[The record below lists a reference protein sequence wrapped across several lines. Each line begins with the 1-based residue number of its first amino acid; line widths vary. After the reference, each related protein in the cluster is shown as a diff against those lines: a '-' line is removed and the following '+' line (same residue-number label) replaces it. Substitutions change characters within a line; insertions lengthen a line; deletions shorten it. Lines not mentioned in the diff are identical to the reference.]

1 MDISGCQGPKPIKKL
16 TQTVFEKI
24 LAGLRY
30 LLGRWPVLAHDGLA
44 VSTAWLGAYWFRFN
58 LDQIPDIFLD
68 QAIAMLPIVMVWHL
82 AFFVIFGVHRGAW
95 RFTSTHDLSV
105 ILKSVLVGTAVVA
118 ATIFIVTDLVAVP
131 RSVFPLHGLFLV
143 GLLIGSRIVYR
154 LFRDNQIRR
163 GKGKRILIVGAGA
176 AGDMLLKDIRRNRE
190 LHYDIIGFIDDDPA
204 KKGREIQGVRV
215 LDRCESIGSLARLL
229 QIQLV
234 LIAIP
239 SASVEQMRSVV
250 EACQKA
256 AIAFRTLPKVQD
268 ILDGTARSTDLRS
281 VELDDLLGRDP
292 VALDWNSMGRMI
304 RDSKVLI
311 TGGGGSIGSEL
322 CRQVARLS
330 PKEIILIEQNEFNLY
345 LIGLE
350 LDEKFPSVRVTQLL
364 GDVCDRVAVG
374 FIFDRHKPEIVF
386 HAAAYKHV
394 PLLQG
399 QIRETLRNNTIGTV
413 IVSEAAIAN
422 NARTMVLISTDKAVN
437 PTSLMGVS
445 KRLSEMVVQLN
456 NLPNQTAFITVRFG
470 NVLGSAGSVVPLF
483 ERQIQAGGPV
493 TVTDPQMTRY
503 FMTISEACQLI
514 LQACVLGSGGE
525 IFVLNMGEPVNIDY
539 LARQMIRFSG
549 KIPEEEIAI
558 EYTGLRAGEKL
569 TEELFHVDENLT
581 ETAYEKILLAT
592 SRSIESDRLRQGL
605 MEIES
610 ACSQYDYEQV
620 RAISISLVPEYLATA
635 EELQTKS
642 PAEAA

>member
-1 MDISGCQGPKPIKKL
+1 M
-16 TQTVFEKI
+16 TQTVFEKF
-24 LAGLRY
+24 LAGWRY
-30 LLGRWPVLAHDGLA
+30 LLGRWPVLLHDGLA
-44 VSTAWLGAYWFRFN
+44 IPTAWLGAYWFRFN

-68 QAIAMLPIVMVWHL
+68 QAIAMLPIVLVWHL

-95 RFTSTHDLSV
+95 RFTSTHDLST
-105 ILKSVLVGTAVVA
+105 ILKSVLVGTGVVA
-118 ATIFIVTDLVAVP
+118 ATVFTITGLVAVP
-131 RSVFPLHGLFLV
+131 RSVFPLHGLFLI
-143 GLLIGSRIVYR
+143 GLLIGTRIVYR
-154 LFRDNQIRR
+154 LFRDNQVRR

-176 AGDMLLKDIRRNRE
+176 AGDMLVKDIRRNQE
-190 LHYDIIGFIDDDPA
+190 LDYDIVGFIDDDPA

-215 LDRCESIGSLARLL
+215 LDRCASIGSLARLL

-234 LIAIP
+234 LISIP
-239 SASVEQMRSVV
+239 SASAEQMRSVV
-250 EACQKA
+250 ESCQKA
-256 AIAFRTLPKVQD
+256 AVAFRTLPKVQD

-292 VALDWNSMGRMI
+292 VALDWNSMRKMI
-304 RDSKVLI
+304 RDSRVLI

-330 PKEIILIEQNEFNLY
+330 PKEVILVEQNEFNLY
-345 LIGLE
+345 SIGLE
-350 LDEKFPSVRVTQLL
+350 LDEKFPSVRVTKLL
-364 GDVCDRVAVG
+364 GDVCDRAAIG
-374 FIFDRHKPEIVF
+374 FIFEKHKPEIVF

-399 QIRETLRNNTIGTV
+399 QIRETVRNNTVGTM
-413 IVSEAAIAN
+413 IVSEAAVAN
-422 NARTMVLISTDKAVN
+422 NTKTMVLISTDKAVN
-437 PTSLMGVS
+437 PTSMMGVS

-483 ERQIQAGGPV
+483 ERQIQTGGPV
-493 TVTDPQMTRY
+493 TVTDREMTRY

-525 IFVLNMGEPVNIDY
+525 IFVLNMGEPVSIDY

-569 TEELFHVDENLT
+569 KEELFHADENLA

-592 SRSIESDRLRQGL
+592 SRSIEADRLRQGL
-605 MEIES
+605 GEIES

-620 RAISISLVPEYLATA
+620 RAIAISLVPEYLATA
-635 EELQTKS
+635 EVSQTES
-642 PAEAA
+642 PT

>member
-1 MDISGCQGPKPIKKL
+1 M
-16 TQTVFEKI
+16 TQTVFEKF
-24 LAGLRY
+24 LAGWRY
-30 LLGRWPVLAHDGLA
+30 LLGRWPVLLHDGLA
-44 VSTAWLGAYWFRFN
+44 VPTAWLGAYWFRFN

-68 QAIAMLPIVMVWHL
+68 QAIAMLPIVLVWHL
-82 AFFVIFGVHRGAW
+82 AFFVMFGVHRGAW

-105 ILKSVLVGTAVVA
+105 ILKSVLVGTGVVA
-118 ATIFIVTDLVAVP
+118 ATVFTITGLVAVP
-131 RSVFPLHGLFLV
+131 RSVFPLHGLFLI
-143 GLLIGSRIVYR
+143 GLLIGTRIVYR
-154 LFRDNQIRR
+154 LFRDNQVRR

-176 AGDMLLKDIRRNRE
+176 AGDMLVKDIRRNRE
-190 LHYDIIGFIDDDPA
+190 LDYDIIGFIDDDPA

-215 LDRCESIGSLARLL
+215 LDRCASIGSLARLL

-234 LIAIP
+234 LISIP
-239 SASVEQMRSVV
+239 SASAEQMRSVV
-250 EACQKA
+250 ESCQKA
-256 AIAFRTLPKVQD
+256 AVAFRTLPKVQD

-292 VALDWNSMGRMI
+292 VALDWNSMRKMI
-304 RDSKVLI
+304 RDSRVLI

-330 PKEIILIEQNEFNLY
+330 PKEVILVEQNEFNLY
-345 LIGLE
+345 SIGLE
-350 LDEKFPSVRVTQLL
+350 LDEKFPSVRVTKLL
-364 GDVCDRVAVG
+364 GDVCDRAAIG
-374 FIFDRHKPEIVF
+374 FIFDKHKPEIVF

-399 QIRETLRNNTIGTV
+399 QIRETVRNNTVGTM
-413 IVSEAAIAN
+413 IVSEAAVAN
-422 NARTMVLISTDKAVN
+422 NTKTMVLISTDKAVN
-437 PTSLMGVS
+437 PTSMMGVS

-456 NLPNQTAFITVRFG
+456 NLPNRTAFITVRFG

-483 ERQIQAGGPV
+483 ERQIQTGGPV
-493 TVTDPQMTRY
+493 TVTHPEMTRY

-514 LQACVLGSGGE
+514 LQACVLGGGGE

-569 TEELFHVDENLT
+569 KEELFHADENLA

-592 SRSIESDRLRQGL
+592 SRSIEADRLRQGL
-605 MEIES
+605 GEIES

-620 RAISISLVPEYLATA
+620 RAIAISLVPEYLATA
-635 EELQTKS
+635 EVSQTES
-642 PAEAA
+642 PTQGA

>member
-1 MDISGCQGPKPIKKL
+1 M
-16 TQTVFEKI
+16 
-24 LAGLRY
+24 
-30 LLGRWPVLAHDGLA
+30 LLHDGLA
-44 VSTAWLGAYWFRFN
+44 VPTAWLGAYWFRFN
-58 LDQIPDIFLD
+58 LGQIPDIFLD
-68 QAIAMLPIVMVWHL
+68 QAIAMLPIVLVWHL
-82 AFFVIFGVHRGAW
+82 AFFVMFGVHRGAW

-105 ILKSVLVGTAVVA
+105 ILKSVLVGTGVVA
-118 ATIFIVTDLVAVP
+118 ATVFTITGLVAVP
-131 RSVFPLHGLFLV
+131 RSVFPLHGLFLI
-143 GLLIGSRIVYR
+143 GLLIGTRIVYR
-154 LFRDNQIRR
+154 LFRDNQVRR

-176 AGDMLLKDIRRNRE
+176 AGDMLVKDIRRNQE
-190 LHYDIIGFIDDDPA
+190 LDYDIVGFIDDDPA

-215 LDRCESIGSLARLL
+215 LDRCASIGSLARLL

-234 LIAIP
+234 LISIP
-239 SASVEQMRSVV
+239 SASAEQMRSVV
-250 EACQKA
+250 ESCQKA
-256 AIAFRTLPKVQD
+256 AVAFRTLPKVQD

-292 VALDWNSMGRMI
+292 VALDWNSMRKMI
-304 RDSKVLI
+304 RDSRVLI

-330 PKEIILIEQNEFNLY
+330 PKEVILVEQNEFNLY
-345 LIGLE
+345 SIGLE
-350 LDEKFPSVRVTQLL
+350 LDEKFPSVRVTKLL
-364 GDVCDRVAVG
+364 GDVCDRAAIG
-374 FIFDRHKPEIVF
+374 FIFDKHKPEIVF

-399 QIRETLRNNTIGTV
+399 QIRETVRNNTVGTM
-413 IVSEAAIAN
+413 IVSEAAVAN
-422 NARTMVLISTDKAVN
+422 NTKTMVLISTDKAVN
-437 PTSLMGVS
+437 PTSMMGVS

-456 NLPNQTAFITVRFG
+456 NLPNRTAFITVRFG

-483 ERQIQAGGPV
+483 ERQIQTGGPV
-493 TVTDPQMTRY
+493 TVTDREMTRY

-514 LQACVLGSGGE
+514 LQACVLGGGGE

-569 TEELFHVDENLT
+569 KEELFHADENLA

-592 SRSIESDRLRQGL
+592 SRSIEADRLRQGL
-605 MEIES
+605 GEIES

-620 RAISISLVPEYLATA
+620 RAIAISLVPEYLATA
-635 EELQTKS
+635 EVSQTES
-642 PAEAA
+642 PTQGA

>member
-1 MDISGCQGPKPIKKL
+1 M
-16 TQTVFEKI
+16 
-24 LAGLRY
+24 
-30 LLGRWPVLAHDGLA
+30 LGRWPVLLHDGLA
-44 VSTAWLGAYWFRFN
+44 VPTAWLGAYWFRFN
-58 LDQIPDIFLD
+58 LGQIPDIFLD
-68 QAIAMLPIVMVWHL
+68 QAIAMLPIVLVWHL
-82 AFFVIFGVHRGAW
+82 AFFVMFGVHRGAW

-105 ILKSVLVGTAVVA
+105 ILKSVLVGTGVVA
-118 ATIFIVTDLVAVP
+118 ATVFTITGLVAVP
-131 RSVFPLHGLFLV
+131 RSVFPLHGLFLI
-143 GLLIGSRIVYR
+143 GILIGTRIVYR
-154 LFRDNQIRR
+154 LFRDNQVRR

-176 AGDMLLKDIRRNRE
+176 AGDMLVKDIRRNQE
-190 LHYDIIGFIDDDPA
+190 LDYDIIGFIDDDPA

-215 LDRCESIGSLARLL
+215 LDRCASIGSLARLL

-234 LIAIP
+234 LISIP
-239 SASVEQMRSVV
+239 SASAEQMRSVV
-250 EACQKA
+250 ESCQKA
-256 AIAFRTLPKVQD
+256 AVAFRTLPKVQD

-292 VALDWNSMGRMI
+292 VALDWNSMRKMI
-304 RDSKVLI
+304 RDSRVLI

-330 PKEIILIEQNEFNLY
+330 PKEVILVEQNEFNLY
-345 LIGLE
+345 SIGLE
-350 LDEKFPSVRVTQLL
+350 LDEKFPSVCVTKLL
-364 GDVCDRVAVG
+364 GDVCDRAAIG
-374 FIFDRHKPEIVF
+374 FIFDKHKPEIVF

-399 QIRETLRNNTIGTV
+399 QIRETVRNNTVGTM
-413 IVSEAAIAN
+413 IVSEAAVAN
-422 NARTMVLISTDKAVN
+422 NTKTMVLISTDKAVN
-437 PTSLMGVS
+437 PTSMMGVS

-456 NLPNQTAFITVRFG
+456 NLPNRTAFITVRFG

-483 ERQIQAGGPV
+483 ERQIQTGGPV
-493 TVTDPQMTRY
+493 TVTDREMTRY

-525 IFVLNMGEPVNIDY
+525 IFVLNMGEPVSIDY

-569 TEELFHVDENLT
+569 KEELFHADESLA

-592 SRSIESDRLRQGL
+592 SRSIETDRLRQGL
-605 MEIES
+605 GEIES

-620 RAISISLVPEYLATA
+620 RAIAIGLVPEYLATA
-635 EELQTKS
+635 EVSQT
-642 PAEAA
+642 EAPIQAA

>member
-1 MDISGCQGPKPIKKL
+1 M

-24 LAGLRY
+24 LAGWRY
-30 LLGRWPVLAHDGLA
+30 LLGRWPVLVHDGLA
-44 VSTAWLGAYWFRFN
+44 VPVAWLGAYWFRFN
-58 LDQIPDIFLD
+58 LDRIPDIFLE
-68 QAIAMLPIVMVWHL
+68 QAIAMLPIVLVWHL

-105 ILKSVLVGTAVVA
+105 ILKSVLVGTGVVA
-118 ATIFIVTDLVAVP
+118 ATIFFITGLVAVP
-131 RSVFPLHGLFLV
+131 RSVFPLHGLFLI
-143 GLLIGSRIVYR
+143 GLLIGTRIVYR
-154 LFRDNQIRR
+154 LFRDNQVRR

-190 LHYDIIGFIDDDPA
+190 LDYDIVGFIDDDPT

-215 LDRCESIGSLARLL
+215 LDRCASIGSLARLL

-239 SASVEQMRSVV
+239 SASAEQMRSVV
-250 EACQKA
+250 ESCQKA
-256 AIAFRTLPKVQD
+256 AVAFRTLPKVQD

-281 VELDDLLGRDP
+281 VELGDLLGRDP
-292 VALDWNSMGRMI
+292 VALDWSSMGRMI
-304 RDSKVLI
+304 CDSKVLI

-330 PKEIILIEQNEFNLY
+330 PKEVILVEQNEFNLY
-345 LIGLE
+345 SIGLE
-350 LDEKFPSVRVTQLL
+350 LEEKFPSVCVTKLL
-364 GDVCDRVAVG
+364 GDVCDRVAIR
-374 FIFDRHKPEIVF
+374 FIFDKHKPEIVF

-394 PLLQG
+394 PMLQG
-399 QIRETLRNNTIGTV
+399 QIRETVRNNTVGTM
-413 IVSEAAIAN
+413 IVSEAAIEN

-437 PTSLMGVS
+437 PTSMMGAS

-456 NLPNQTAFITVRFG
+456 NLESRTAFITVRFG

-493 TVTDPQMTRY
+493 TVTDPEMTRY

-558 EYTGLRAGEKL
+558 EYTGLRGGEKL
-569 TEELFHVDENLT
+569 TEELFHADENLA

-592 SRSIESDRLRQGL
+592 SRSIEADRLRQGL
-605 MEIES
+605 VEIES

-620 RAISISLVPEYLATA
+620 RAIAISLVPEYLATA
-635 EELQTKS
+635 EVSQTES
-642 PAEAA
+642 RNQTA

>member
-1 MDISGCQGPKPIKKL
+1 M
-16 TQTVFEKI
+16 TQTIFEKI
-24 LAGLRY
+24 LAGWRY
-30 LLGRWPVLAHDGLA
+30 LLGRWPVLVHDGLA
-44 VSTAWLGAYWFRFN
+44 VPAAWLGAYWFRFN
-58 LDQIPDIFLD
+58 LDHIPDIFLD
-68 QAIAMLPIVMVWHL
+68 QAIAMLPIVLVWHL

-105 ILKSVLVGTAVVA
+105 ILKSVLVGTGVVA
-118 ATIFIVTDLVAVP
+118 ATIFFITGLVAVP
-131 RSVFPLHGLFLV
+131 RSVFPLHGLFLI
-143 GLLIGSRIVYR
+143 GLLIGTRIVYR
-154 LFRDNQIRR
+154 LFRDNQVRR
-163 GKGKRILIVGAGA
+163 GKGKRVLIVGAGA
-176 AGDMLLKDIRRNRE
+176 AGDMLLKDIRRNQE
-190 LHYDIIGFIDDDPA
+190 LDYDIVGFIDDDPV

-215 LDRCESIGSLARLL
+215 LDRCSSIGQLARLL

-239 SASVEQMRSVV
+239 SASAEQMRSVV
-250 EACQKA
+250 ESCQKA
-256 AIAFRTLPKVQD
+256 AVAFRTLPKVQD

-281 VELDDLLGRDP
+281 VELDDLLGRDT
-292 VALDWNSMGRMI
+292 VALNWGSMEKMI

-322 CRQVARLS
+322 CRQVARLK
-330 PKEIILIEQNEFNLY
+330 PKEIILVEQNEFNLY

-350 LDEKFPSVRVTQLL
+350 LDKKFPSVRVTKLL
-364 GDVCDRVAVG
+364 GDVCDRVAIG
-374 FIFDRHKPEIVF
+374 FIFDRHKPEVVF

-399 QIRETLRNNTIGTV
+399 QIRETVRNNTVGTM

-422 NARTMVLISTDKAVN
+422 NARMMVLISTDKAVN
-437 PTSLMGVS
+437 PTSMMGVS
-445 KRLSEMVVQLN
+445 KRLSEMVVQLS
-456 NLPNQTAFITVRFG
+456 NLENRTAFITVRFG

-493 TVTDPQMTRY
+493 TVTDREMTRY

-514 LQACVLGSGGE
+514 LQAGVIDTGGE

-549 KIPEEEIAI
+549 KIPDEEIVI

-569 TEELFHVDENLT
+569 TEELFHVDENLA
-581 ETAYEKILLAT
+581 ETAYEKILLAA
-592 SRSIESDRLRQGL
+592 SRSIEVDRLRQGL
-605 MEIES
+605 VELES
-610 ACSQYDYEQV
+610 ACSQYDSEKV
-620 RAISISLVPEYLATA
+620 RTIAISLVPEYLGDG
-635 EELQTKS
+635 
-642 PAEAA
+642 

>member
-1 MDISGCQGPKPIKKL
+1 L

-24 LAGLRY
+24 LAGWRY
-30 LLGRWPVLAHDGLA
+30 LLGRWPVLLHDGLA
-44 VSTAWLGAYWFRFN
+44 VPTAWLGAYWFRFN

-68 QAIAMLPIVMVWHL
+68 QAIAMLPIVLVWHL
-82 AFFVIFGVHRGAW
+82 VFFVMFGVHRGAW

-105 ILKSVLVGTAVVA
+105 ILKSVLVGTGVVA
-118 ATIFIVTDLVAVP
+118 ATVFTITGLVAVP
-131 RSVFPLHGLFLV
+131 RSVFPLHGLFLI
-143 GLLIGSRIVYR
+143 GLLIGTRIVYR
-154 LFRDNQIRR
+154 LFRDNQVRR

-176 AGDMLLKDIRRNRE
+176 AGDMLVKDIRRNQE
-190 LHYDIIGFIDDDPA
+190 LDYDIVGFIDDDPA

-215 LDRCESIGSLARLL
+215 LDRCASIGSLARLL

-234 LIAIP
+234 LISIP
-239 SASVEQMRSVV
+239 SASAEQMRSVV
-250 EACQKA
+250 ESCQKA
-256 AIAFRTLPKVQD
+256 AVAFRTLPKVQD

-292 VALDWNSMGRMI
+292 VALDWNSMRKMI
-304 RDSKVLI
+304 RDSRVLI

-330 PKEIILIEQNEFNLY
+330 PKEVILVEQNEFNLY
-345 LIGLE
+345 SIGLE
-350 LDEKFPSVRVTQLL
+350 LDEKFPSVRVTKLL
-364 GDVCDRVAVG
+364 GDVCDRAAIG
-374 FIFDRHKPEIVF
+374 FIFDKHKPEIVF

-399 QIRETLRNNTIGTV
+399 QIRETVRNNTVGTM
-413 IVSEAAIAN
+413 IVSEAAVAN
-422 NARTMVLISTDKAVN
+422 NTKTMVLISTDKAVN
-437 PTSLMGVS
+437 PTSMMGVS

-456 NLPNQTAFITVRFG
+456 NLSNRTAFITVRFG

-483 ERQIQAGGPV
+483 ERQIQTGGPV
-493 TVTDPQMTRY
+493 TVTDREMTRY

-525 IFVLNMGEPVNIDY
+525 IFVLNMGEPVSIDY

-569 TEELFHVDENLT
+569 KEELFHADENLA

-592 SRSIESDRLRQGL
+592 SRSIEADRLRQGL
-605 MEIES
+605 GEIES
-610 ACSQYDYEQV
+610 ACTQYDYEQV
-620 RAISISLVPEYLATA
+620 RAIAISLVPEYLATA
-635 EELQTKS
+635 EVSQTES
-642 PAEAA
+642 PTQAA

>member
-1 MDISGCQGPKPIKKL
+1 
-16 TQTVFEKI
+16 
-24 LAGLRY
+24 
-30 LLGRWPVLAHDGLA
+30 
-44 VSTAWLGAYWFRFN
+44 
-58 LDQIPDIFLD
+58 
-68 QAIAMLPIVMVWHL
+68 
-82 AFFVIFGVHRGAW
+82 
-95 RFTSTHDLSV
+95 
-105 ILKSVLVGTAVVA
+105 
-118 ATIFIVTDLVAVP
+118 
-131 RSVFPLHGLFLV
+131 
-143 GLLIGSRIVYR
+143 
-154 LFRDNQIRR
+154 
-163 GKGKRILIVGAGA
+163 
-176 AGDMLLKDIRRNRE
+176 MLLKDIRRNRE
-190 LHYDIIGFIDDDPA
+190 LDYDIVGFIDDDPT

-215 LDRCESIGSLARLL
+215 LDHCASIGSLARLL

-239 SASVEQMRSVV
+239 SASAEQMRSVL
-250 EACQKA
+250 ESCQKA
-256 AIAFRTLPKVQD
+256 AVAFRTLPKVQD

-292 VALDWNSMGRMI
+292 VALDWNSMGRMV
-304 RDSKVLI
+304 RDSTVLI

-322 CRQVARLS
+322 CRQVARLK
-330 PKEIILIEQNEFNLY
+330 PKEIILVEQNEFNLY
-345 LIGLE
+345 SIGLE
-350 LDEKFPSVRVTQLL
+350 VEEKFPSVCVTKLL
-364 GDVCDRVAVG
+364 GDVCDRSAIG

-394 PLLQG
+394 PMLQG
-399 QIRETLRNNTIGTV
+399 QIRETVRNNTVGTM

-437 PTSLMGVS
+437 PTSMMGVS

-483 ERQIQAGGPV
+483 ERQIEAGGPV

-549 KIPEEEIAI
+549 KIPDEEIAI

-569 TEELFHVDENLT
+569 TEELFHADENLA
-581 ETAYEKILLAT
+581 ETAYEKILLAA
-592 SRSIESDRLRQGL
+592 SRSIEVERLRQGL
-605 MEIES
+605 VEVES

-620 RAISISLVPEYLATA
+620 REIAISLVPEYLATA
-635 EELQTKS
+635 EERQPNPPTQTV
-642 PAEAA
+642 